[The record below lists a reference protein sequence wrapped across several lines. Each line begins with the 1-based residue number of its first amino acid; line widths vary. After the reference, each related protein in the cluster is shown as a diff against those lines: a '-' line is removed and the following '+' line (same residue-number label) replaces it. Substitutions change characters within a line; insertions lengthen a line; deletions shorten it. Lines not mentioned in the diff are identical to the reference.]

1 MLGLQYISQAR
12 LNQAPP
18 DTTDVHIQAAI
29 VATEFPVQHHPIKI
43 RLGQHLTALGHQLP
57 QQPELQGCQV
67 QAYLAGSRQLLRP
80 IKAQHTNRQ
89 TLRLSLARASRTH
102 TAQHRINAQL
112 QLFQAVGLGE
122 VVVSTVS
129 QAANTLLFRVG
140 RRDHNDRHAA
150 VLPQPLEQAK
160 PIETR
165 QLGIQQQQVMLI
177 AHGQLKAG
185 IAIATA
191 LYCVAGV
198 LQQLP
203 QLLTELRIIFD
214 NQYASE
220 RRQHV

>member
-1 MLGLQYISQAR
+1 MLGLQHIAQPR
-12 LNQAPP
+12 INQAPP
-18 DTTDVHIQAAI
+18 DTADMHVQAAVI
-29 VATEFPVQHHPIKI
+29 AAELAIQHHAVKV
-43 RLGQHLTALGHQLP
+43 RFGQHLATLRDQLP
-57 QQPELQGCQV
+57 EQAKLQGRQIKAHTARLGPLLGAI
-67 QAYLAGSRQLLRP
+67 QPQRANRQLLRLGLP
-80 IKAQHTNRQ
+80 RTNGAHA
-89 TLRLSLARASRTH
+89 T
-102 TAQHRINAQL
+102 QHRINAQL

-122 VVVSTVS
+122 VVVSAVS